1 MSQIPHSDSILMMDV
16 GGTSV
21 KRRGLPQ
28 VPIKSQG
35 TKEEISQAL
44 KAAIGDTDE
53 LDGIGIAIP
62 GPFNYSDG
70 IFLMDHKFGAVK
82 GESFR
87 SVAGVPQRV
96 ELRFIHDVCAVLEG
110 AIDMLGLT
118 SGNTALVTL
127 GTGLGFALAEN
138 GAVRY
143 GPSQSPADGIWNHSW
158 KGGILEDK
166 VSARGVRGYFTSM
179 GGDPACSARDI
190 AERAYHGDQ
199 AALDAFDRMGETLG
213 TAIAGILLDH
223 NVSTVLFGGQI
234 SRSLDLMEDGLRRSL
249 GPWPTI
255 VRAPEDAVYEGIA
268 KLFKK

>member
-1 MSQIPHSDSILMMDV
+1 MNQIRSNILMMDV
-16 GGTSV
+16 GGTSI
-21 KRRGLPQ
+21 KRRGLPP

-35 TKEEISQAL
+35 TGKEIADAL
-44 KAAIGDTDE
+44 KTAIGDTSG

-70 IFLMDHKFGAVK
+70 VFLMDHKFGAVK

-87 SVAGVPQRV
+87 ALTGVPAGID
-96 ELRFIHDVCAVLEG
+96 LRFIHDVCAVLEG
-110 AIDMLGLT
+110 TIDMLGLT
-118 SGNTALVTL
+118 RGNTALVTL

-138 GAVRY
+138 GVVRY
-143 GPSQSPADGIWNHSW
+143 GPSLSPADGIWNNSW

-166 VSARGVRGYFTSM
+166 VSARGVRGFYTSM
-179 GGDPACSARDI
+179 GGDPSFSARDI
-190 AERAYHGDQ
+190 AESAYHGDQ

-223 NVSTVLFGGQI
+223 NVSTILFGGQI
-234 SRSLDLMEDGLRRSL
+234 SRSLDLMEEGLRRSL